1 MAYANLRNALGDREY
16 KAIRIGPINDE
27 TRSML
32 DRFGFE
38 PPMFVKTM
46 RTQISDIE
54 FDTPP
59 ELNCGVSM
67 DLAWR
72 IMREGQIATI
82 PIVRDDGTL
91 HGMLSAGDIASYDMQ
106 TIYDAHIEA
115 LPVFNL
121 LSVLEGQLVN
131 EFGSNVETITGDVVL
146 ALPQTYGNPQ
156 LTEPS
161 SIVICGDQPEIIDAA
176 LKAGVCCLIICQADV
191 DAHLTDYNGGTCIIS
206 TPLDARRVGR
216 LIFQAMPVEHV
227 SKTGDIICFH
237 LADYLDDVRELMLK
251 SRYRCYPVL
260 DENDHVVGTLSR
272 FHLLRPKRKRVVLVD
287 HNEAAQSVHGLD
299 QVEIL
304 EIIDHH
310 RLADIQ
316 TGAPIYFRNEPV
328 GSTATIIAEMYQER
342 GLMPSQNLAGLMAA
356 AIVADTVMFKSPT
369 STPRDHR
376 MAERMARIAN
386 ISLDEL
392 GREIFS
398 ASIGEA
404 KSAES
409 LLFSDFKDFHI
420 AGHDLGVS
428 QITCVDSQRMMQRK
442 DEFLTLMEK
451 TSRERGYKL
460 MILMLTDVL
469 LEGTQLLYVG
479 DDDTMTQA
487 FGVQFRDHTAFLP
500 GVVSRKKQI
509 IPMLTAL
516 WG

>member
-1 MAYANLRNALGDREY
+1 
-16 KAIRIGPINDE
+16 
-27 TRSML
+27 
-32 DRFGFE
+32 
-38 PPMFVKTM
+38 
-46 RTQISDIE
+46 
-54 FDTPP
+54 
-59 ELNCGVSM
+59 
-67 DLAWR
+67 
-72 IMREGQIATI
+72 
-82 PIVRDDGTL
+82 
-91 HGMLSAGDIASYDMQ
+91 
-106 TIYDAHIEA
+106 
-115 LPVFNL
+115 
-121 LSVLEGQLVN
+121 
-131 EFGSNVETITGDVVL
+131 
-146 ALPQTYGNPQ
+146 
-156 LTEPS
+156 
-161 SIVICGDQPEIIDAA
+161 
-176 LKAGVCCLIICQADV
+176 
-191 DAHLTDYNGGTCIIS
+191 
-206 TPLDARRVGR
+206 
-216 LIFQAMPVEHV
+216 
-227 SKTGDIICFH
+227 
-237 LADYLDDVRELMLK
+237 
-251 SRYRCYPVL
+251 
-260 DENDHVVGTLSR
+260 
-272 FHLLRPKRKRVVLVD
+272 
-287 HNEAAQSVHGLD
+287 
-299 QVEIL
+299 
-304 EIIDHH
+304 
-310 RLADIQ
+310 
-316 TGAPIYFRNEPV
+316 
-328 GSTATIIAEMYQER
+328 
-342 GLMPSQNLAGLMAA
+342 MPSQNLAGLMAA

-487 FGVQFRDHTAFLP
+487 FGVKFREHTAFLP